1 MLDLRPT
8 SRTDRPSA
16 NAARRRRALSRYV
29 ARRAG
34 KKGYSFEPGALA
46 GPEGLIG
53 GAAVALLVAVALVLR
68 RPDFAWAPYAA
79 FWTCLADPGGGMTRR
94 LRAMTAFIVCGGLVA
109 GLVSAFAAPAG
120 LANGALLSALV
131 GLLIYVGLS
140 SSGMGGVGVLVGVVA
155 VVAAEQPVGAA
166 DAVMVALVFFLGGAL
181 TMILC
186 LATVACVPPT
196 RRSPRED
203 RAPPADPRTLSHA
216 LLAAL
221 AVMATYT
228 AVHAL
233 SLAYPQWATVAAVV
247 VVRPDVHASR
257 RRTIERVAGSLIGA
271 AAAAPL
277 ILAVKEPWAL
287 VPPIFLLAAAAI
299 TLRKVNYTLF
309 VSFLTP
315 LFIVIGAT
323 MVPSLAH
330 QAAASRAE
338 DNMIGSVLATLG
350 CALVW
355 GGWRLVGARL
365 PRRLKMTG

>member
-1 MLDLRPT
+1 MPLRCHVPW
-8 SRTDRPSA
+8 RQWQRP
-16 NAARRRRALSRYV
+16 
-29 ARRAG
+29 
-34 KKGYSFEPGALA
+34 YSG
-46 GPEGLIG
+46 
-53 GAAVALLVAVALVLR
+53 
-68 RPDFAWAPYAA
+68 
-79 FWTCLADPGGGMTRR
+79 
-94 LRAMTAFIVCGGLVA
+94 
-109 GLVSAFAAPAG
+109 
-120 LANGALLSALV
+120 
-131 GLLIYVGLS
+131 
-140 SSGMGGVGVLVGVVA
+140 
-155 VVAAEQPVGAA
+155 
-166 DAVMVALVFFLGGAL
+166 
-181 TMILC
+181 
-186 LATVACVPPT
+186 
-196 RRSPRED
+196 
-203 RAPPADPRTLSHA
+203 
-216 LLAAL
+216 
-221 AVMATYT
+221 
-228 AVHAL
+228 
-233 SLAYPQWATVAAVV
+233 
-247 VVRPDVHASR
+247 
-257 RRTIERVAGSLIGA
+257 RVGA